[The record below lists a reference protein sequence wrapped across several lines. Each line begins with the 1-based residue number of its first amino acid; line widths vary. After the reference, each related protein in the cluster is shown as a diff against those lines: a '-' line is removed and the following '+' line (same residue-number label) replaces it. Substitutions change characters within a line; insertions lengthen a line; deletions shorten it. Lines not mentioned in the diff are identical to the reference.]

1 MTIQILNTVP
11 WWNNESLSKPSKTLF
26 ISQFANNSNWQN
38 VTAEVISF
46 DFENATLQINNT
58 TPNTQS
64 YWRITIDGTN
74 YYYYFTDTVVYDNL
88 TTNPVQTITLKVD
101 KWGCIC
107 ALISNDFDT
116 WQTQVL
122 ATNINLNIYEYW
134 DKVADNQSSYMWIK
148 NIYPQFQSIQLI
160 KYQNQHLTYS
170 DTNYYY
176 KLSYQVTA
184 YNNTDNPQKIEHIS
198 GNLKDYNVTYSTS
211 NATQVNSLL
220 PWDYVNSATIT
231 PFLAFSK
238 VVPWNEAFTS
248 LGDGISV
255 GKTWT
260 VPLLLSFSTD
270 KDIGLIQL
278 PFDLANFDLPTI
290 NEFYITGNQ
299 FIDPSQSG
307 AGYIYT
313 INGTDY
319 YFPSYDS
326 NGQPALAGVIDYLI
340 NADGIDVWN
349 ITNNNTTV
357 YFGGGNDGGCGWGWN
372 DCVALDSWIFG
383 NVWSWGFWL
392 VLDKMPNLPNISNY
406 SYNLG
411 ISMLMCPM
419 LFNFYNW
426 NASYMGQTITY
437 DNTYANSYQALT
449 QCYYSSWTGTTPNT
463 KYQHKLIFSAN
474 YPNLSLN
481 WYASD
486 NIKQSTTTPIGQI
499 NLSTAF
505 LPNTTNPQA
514 TFETNEKKIINNSAT
529 LKNLDLSSLGLSYL
543 GGLGLNSIMNP
554 LSFLTGA
561 AQMGLD
567 VDKINLNYSNSFGTA
582 KRYELGHSN
591 TLQTA
596 GDNLGSPDNKLV
608 SYIMVPA
615 INDIIN
621 IMAEVDKYGYI
632 FNQWLNFNGLFGC
645 YYHNYIKLT
654 QNADLLVYQNAN
666 TLFKNWQEYLI
677 LQFTNGIIIWSN
689 LMPDNTI
696 NFFDAKK
703 WGRAIITPTPDYQN
717 PGSYDANYYMNF
729 KLNHQTDNLTTLTP
743 LIKKQITKTV
753 EANTQEIKP
762 KVEFKNKLWKKL

>member
-1 MTIQILNTVP
+1 MIVQILSTVP
-11 WWNNESLSKPSKTLF
+11 WWNNESLSKPSKGLF
-26 ISQFANNSNWQN
+26 MSQFANNSNWQN
-38 VTAEVISF
+38 TNVEVINF
-46 DFENATLQINNT
+46 DFENCTLQINNL

-64 YWRITIDGTN
+64 YWRISIDGNN
-74 YYYYFTDTVVYDNL
+74 YYYYFTDTVIYDNL

-122 ATNINLNIYEYW
+122 ATNINLNLYEYW
-134 DKVADNQSSYMWIK
+134 SKVYNNQSSYLWIK
-148 NIYPQFQSIQLI
+148 NIYPQFENIQLI
-160 KYQNQHLTYS
+160 KYTNSQLVYS
-170 DTNYYY
+170 TSNYYY

-211 NATQVNSLL
+211 NTTQVNSLL
-220 PWDYVNSATIT
+220 PWNYVNSSTIT

-238 VVPWNEAFTS
+238 IVPWNEAFS
-248 LGDGISV
+248 NLGNGISV
-255 GKTWT
+255 GQTWT

-278 PFDLANFDLPTI
+278 PFDLANFNLQTI

-299 FIDPSQSG
+299 FIDPNQSNS
-307 AGYIYT
+307 GYIYT

-319 YFPSYDS
+319 YFPSYDN
-326 NGQPALAGVIDYLI
+326 NGQPALGGVTDYLI
-340 NADGIDVWN
+340 NADGINVWN
-349 ITNNNTTV
+349 MFEDSN
-357 YFGGGNDGGCGWGWN
+357 YSYWGSGDHGGAGWGWN
-372 DCVALDSWIFG
+372 TQLATSSWIFG
-383 NVWSWGFWL
+383 NLSKWGLGFVINNLIGINWVSYCVANSLL
-392 VLDKMPNLPNISNY
+392 V
-406 SYNLG
+406 
-411 ISMLMCPM
+411 CPM
-419 LFNFYNW
+419 LFNFYQNVIG
-426 NASYMGQTITY
+426 YMGQTITH
-437 DNTYANSYQALT
+437 DNHYCNNVLSLT
-449 QCYYSSWTGTTPNT
+449 QTYYSSSPYNGSSCDYPFNL
-463 KYQHKLIFSAN
+463 KFSAN

-481 WYASD
+481 WYLSD
-486 NIKQSTTTPIGQI
+486 NIVSSTTTPIGQI

-596 GDNLGSPDNKLV
+596 GDNLGSPDNELV
-608 SYIMVPA
+608 YYQMIPA

-621 IMAEVDKYGYI
+621 IMAQVDKYGYI

-677 LQFTNGIIIWSN
+677 LQFTNGVIIWNN

-696 NFFDAKK
+696 NFFNAKK
-703 WGRAIITPTPDYQN
+703 WGRAIITPDSAYMS
-717 PGSYDANYYMNF
+717 PGSYDSNYYMNF
-729 KLNHQTDNLTTLTP
+729 KANHSTDNLTAVTSQLGLQPT
-743 LIKKQITKTV
+743 
-753 EANTQEIKP
+753 EKP
-762 KVEFKNKLWKKL
+762 KEKDKPQDANIFLWKKL